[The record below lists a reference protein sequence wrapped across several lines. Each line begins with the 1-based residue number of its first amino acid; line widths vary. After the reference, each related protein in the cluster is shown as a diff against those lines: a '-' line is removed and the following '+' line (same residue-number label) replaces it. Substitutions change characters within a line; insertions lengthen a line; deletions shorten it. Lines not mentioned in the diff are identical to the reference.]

1 MPRLVADLATAAVAL
16 GAFALWAF
24 ALSFLVG

>member
-1 MPRLVADLATAAVAL
+1 VRLPVADLVTAAVAL